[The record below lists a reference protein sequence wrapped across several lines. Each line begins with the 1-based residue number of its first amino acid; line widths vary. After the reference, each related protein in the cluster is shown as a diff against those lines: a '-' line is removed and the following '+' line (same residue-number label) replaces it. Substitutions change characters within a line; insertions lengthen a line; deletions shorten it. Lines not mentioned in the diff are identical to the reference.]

1 MGETVNGLTD
11 QQVITSRKE
20 CGANVLPAGKKK
32 WLKVLLET
40 AAEPMLLLLTGACI
54 IYFITGSFQEGVIM
68 AIAIV
73 FVSGIS
79 IFQQIRSEKAVS
91 ALNKLTSRHSR
102 VIRNGKTEDVLSEDL
117 VCNDILLISEGESV
131 PADGIIISC
140 NDFSVD
146 ESLLTGESFPVI
158 KVALENSVYSGTTI
172 VSGGA
177 TVRITEVG
185 INTRIGKL
193 GVSLTEIKTGNTPL
207 QLQVKTFVRQ
217 MALFGII
224 AFAFVWTFNYIAT
237 GDALSGFMR
246 GLTLAMAALPEEIPV
261 ALSTFMALGAYHL
274 IKTNVLARHPQ
285 TVEALGAATVICVDK
300 TGTITKNQMSVVAIY
315 LHDSDQTFD
324 MTRSPVDSKASSLI
338 LAAALASEKD
348 PFDPMEKA
356 IFDCAEKAGL
366 TTSEYTMTAEYPLSG
381 ERPMMTHIYSSP
393 TNDRII
399 VAKGAPEGIMDC
411 SGINDADRTRIDS
424 HVKEF
429 AKQGY
434 RVLGVARSTHQGEL
448 PQQQQE
454 IKFEFIG
461 LLAFSDPPKE
471 NIHSVVESFHK
482 AGISVKLITG
492 DYPETAVAIAKQVG
506 ISNSD
511 EFISGNQLT
520 KMNDNQLADAVK
532 RINVFARVLPE
543 AKLRIVTILK
553 RSGEVVAMTGDGV
566 NDGPALKAAH
576 IGIAMGQRG
585 SEVARQAA
593 SLVLVNDDLSNMI
606 SAIALGRKIYFNL
619 KKAIRYII
627 SIHIPLISIVTL
639 PLVLGWKFPNLF
651 SPVHVIFLELI
662 MGPTC
667 SIVYENEPMEKGL
680 MNASPRKMTSTF
692 FTWRELSVSIFQGLM
707 ITAMLLIL
715 LHYAILHEYSEASSR
730 TLVFSAL
737 VLSNIFLTLTGRSE
751 NHNIFT
757 TIRYK
762 NMLVP
767 VILLFTTLVLLFL
780 LVYPPASEL
789 FGLITPTIKDFLLAV
804 VAAFAS
810 VFWVEVIKKPSQETI
825 RI

>member
-1 MGETVNGLTD
+1 MEEAINGLNNRE
-11 QQVITSRKE
+11 VIASRKLH
-20 CGANVLPAGKKK
+20 GTNLLPSGRKK
-32 WLKVLLET
+32 WVNVLLET
-40 AAEPMLLLLTGACI
+40 IAEPMLLLLTGACV

-102 VIRNGKTEDVLSEDL
+102 VYRNGQTENVLSEEL
-117 VCNDILLISEGESV
+117 VCDDILLVSEGESI
-131 PADGIIISC
+131 PADGLVISC

-146 ESLLTGESFPVI
+146 ESLLTGESFPVL
-158 KVALENSVYSGTTI
+158 KVPGESSVYSGTTI

-177 TVRITEVG
+177 TVKITEVG
-185 INTRIGKL
+185 IHTRIGKL
-193 GVSLTEIKTGNTPL
+193 GVSMTEIKTGDTPL
-207 QLQVKTFVRQ
+207 QVQVKTFVRQ

-224 AFAFVWTFNYIAT
+224 AFIFVWTFNYIAT

-274 IKTNVLARHPQ
+274 IRTNVLARHPQ

-300 TGTITKNQMSVVAIY
+300 TGTITKNQMSVVAVY
-315 LHDSDQTFD
+315 LYDSDQTFN
-324 MTRSPVDSKASSLI
+324 MMSSSADSKTSDIL

-356 IFDCAEKAGL
+356 IFDCARKAGL
-366 TTSEYTMTAEYPLSG
+366 TTSEYTMTSEYPLSG
-381 ERPMMTHIYSSP
+381 DRPMMTHIYSSP
-393 TNDRII
+393 DNKRII
-399 VAKGAPEGIMDC
+399 VAKGAPEGIMEC
-411 SGINDADRTRIDS
+411 SGMNDAERS
-424 HVKEF
+424 GVEAHVKEF

-434 RVLGVARSTHQGEL
+434 RVLGVAQSEHKGEL
-448 PQQQQE
+448 PKQQQD
-454 IKFEFIG
+454 IKFKFIG
-461 LLAFSDPPKE
+461 LVAFSDPPKE
-471 NIHSVVESFHK
+471 NIPAVVDAFHK

-506 ISNSD
+506 ISDNGD
-511 EFISGNQLT
+511 FISGNQLAL
-520 KMNDNQLADAVK
+520 MSDAQLSESVK
-532 RINVFARVLPE
+532 EINVFARVLPE
-543 AKLRIVTILK
+543 AKLRIVNILK
-553 RSGEVVAMTGDGV
+553 GNGEVVAMTGDGV

-606 SAIALGRKIYFNL
+606 AAVGLGRKIYYNL

-667 SIVYENEPMEKGL
+667 SIVYENEPMEQGL
-680 MNASPRKMTSTF
+680 MHAAPRKMTSTF
-692 FTWRELSVSIFQGLM
+692 FTWRELSTSIFQGLM

-715 LHYAILHEYSEASSR
+715 LHYAILHDYSEASSR

-751 NHNIFT
+751 VHNIFT

-762 NMLVP
+762 NLLVP
-767 VILLFTTLVLLFL
+767 IIILFTSAVLFIL
-780 LVYPPASEL
+780 LVYPPAAEL
-789 FGLITPTIKDFLLAV
+789 FGLLTPSVKDFILAA
-804 VAAFAS
+804 VASFAS
-810 VFWVEVIKKPSQETI
+810 VFWIEVIKKPSQEKLQV
-825 RI
+825 